1 VNALEI
7 ARKESVTTSKFFDG
21 LANDK
26 GTMPAYEGLV
36 LVFFLWVNIKNIYF

>member
-1 VNALEI
+1 LSALRTKNFVVNALEI

-26 GTMPAYEGLV
+26 GIMPAYEGLV
-36 LVFFLWVNIKNIYF
+36 